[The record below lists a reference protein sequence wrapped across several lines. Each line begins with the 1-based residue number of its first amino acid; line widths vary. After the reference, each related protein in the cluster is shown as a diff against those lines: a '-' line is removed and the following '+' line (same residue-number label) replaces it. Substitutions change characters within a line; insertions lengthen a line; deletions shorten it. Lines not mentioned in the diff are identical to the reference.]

1 MIHSTL
7 YTILF
12 QVKENNMKKSDS
24 QSYVIFNQSSLVRKH
39 LFNKF
44 YYTSTYFL
52 DGMPSHYTD
61 GKLYADWATMK

>member
-39 LFNKF
+39 LFNNF
-44 YYTSTYFL
+44 ITQVRIFL
-52 DGMPSHYTD
+52 MGCLPIIQMESYMQTEQ
-61 GKLYADWATMK
+61 L